1 MSIIGVWGVQGA
13 GMSLSSLHMTS
24 KMKEMGLKQLYSN
37 KLGNFV
43 VLDRDKFLEEM
54 DRIDRELEG
63 LE

>member
-13 GMSLSSLHMTS
+13 GMSLCSLHMTS
-24 KMKEMGLKQLYSN
+24 RMKGMGLKPLYLN
-37 KLGNFV
+37 KLGSYEM
-43 VLDRDKFLEEM
+43 LDRDKFLEEM